1 MIILPAIDIKNG
13 KCVRLVRGNFN
24 KSTEYKKSPLEQSV
38 EFSDLGF
45 KNMHLI
51 DLDGALDGK
60 SINKNI
66 IEKIIKK
73 NNLKVQV
80 GGGIRTLKNIKEW
93 INIGV
98 DKVIIGTAAVDNISF
113 LQEACSL
120 FKNRIALAL
129 DVRLKLIALSGW
141 KKQTNI
147 SAIDFAEKIK
157 SFGVSRIIYTDINK
171 DGTKTGPNIEETID
185 FSKKINISTIV
196 SGGISS
202 ISDIVKIKKLN
213 SSKIEGV
220 IVGKA
225 IYDKSINLKELS
237 KLI

>member
-1 MIILPAIDIKNG
+1 MIILPAIDIKDG
-13 KCVRLVRGNFN
+13 KCVRLIKGDFD
-24 KSTEYKKSPLEQSV
+24 KSTEYKKSPLDQSI

-45 KNMHLI
+45 KNMHII
-51 DLDGALDGK
+51 DLDGALEGK
-60 SINKNI
+60 LINKNI

-73 NNLKVQV
+73 NNLKIQV
-80 GGGIRTLKNIKEW
+80 GGGIRTLKNIEEW

-98 DKVIIGTAAVDNISF
+98 DKVIIGTAAVDNINF

-129 DVRLKLIALSGW
+129 DVRSKLIALSGW

-147 SAIDFAEKIK
+147 SAIDFAHKIRN
-157 SFGVSRIIYTDINK
+157 FGVSRIIYTDINK
-171 DGTKTGPNIEETID
+171 DGTKKGPNIDDTVD
-185 FSKKINISTIV
+185 FAKKINISTIV

-202 ISDIVKIKKLN
+202 ISDIINIKKLN
-213 SSKIEGV
+213 SLKIEGV

-237 KLI
+237 KLV

>member
-1 MIILPAIDIKNG
+1 MIILPAIDIKDG
-13 KCVRLVRGNFN
+13 KCVRLIKGDFE
-24 KSTEYKKSPLEQSV
+24 KSTEYKKSPLDQSI

-45 KNMHLI
+45 KNIHII
-51 DLDGALDGK
+51 DLDGALEGRL
-60 SINKNI
+60 INKNI

-73 NNLKVQV
+73 NNLKIQV
-80 GGGIRTLKNIKEW
+80 GGGIRTLKNIEEW

-98 DKVIIGTAAVDNISF
+98 DKVIIGTAAVDNINF

-129 DVRLKLIALSGW
+129 DVRSKLIALSGW

-147 SAIDFAEKIK
+147 SAIDFAHKIRN
-157 SFGVSRIIYTDINK
+157 FGVSRIIYTDINK
-171 DGTKTGPNIEETID
+171 DGTKKGPNINDTVN
-185 FSKKINISTIV
+185 FAKKINISTIV
-196 SGGISS
+196 SGGIAS
-202 ISDIVKIKKLN
+202 ISDIINIKKLN
-213 SSKIEGV
+213 SLKIEGV